1 MAKAKATANTAAIVL
16 AKMLGVVIENADA
29 KEIAA
34 ILKEAGLTVSGGK
47 VVKAEKGGK
56 GGKKA
61 KVATVAQIVKAV
73 KDEEAI
79 DLTGVSEDDLRE
91 AVVKAKLAK
100 ANKAKGLEEED
111 LIEMLNE
118 AMGAESDEDEEE
130 DEEEDEDEDDSDDE
144 EEDEDGDDEDDED
157 DDSDDEDEDEDDED
171 EDGDDEDEDEDDED
185 DEDED
190 EDEDD
195 EDGVDLDNLD
205 KKELLALVLEHKLA
219 TKAKAKK
226 MDEDEL
232 RELCE
237 AHFGGEDDEDEDE
250 DEDDEDF
257 DDEDEDE
264 DDE

>member
-171 EDGDDEDEDEDDED
+171 EDGDDEDED
-185 DEDED
+185 
-190 EDEDD
+190 D

>member
-118 AMGAESDEDEEE
+118 AMGAESEE
-130 DEEEDEDEDDSDDE
+130 DEDEDEDEDDSDDE
-144 EEDEDGDDEDDED
+144 EDEDGDDEDEEED

-171 EDGDDEDEDEDDED
+171 DGDDEDEDDE